1 MRKCTSVISGVRV
14 FLLTAGSVALLWA
27 RFCRAAGFVS
37 PATAKSHNC
46 LAAVGQLWASQLCP
60 AVTLII
66 SSFLSVHQQGNRD
79 AVRGFKLAWSPIE
92 GSRCL
97 IGGGASVVTYSS
109 PFIMGRR
116 HKRLGPDWK
125 AVRVHKFWETLRILR
140 WSCSVEHNVL

>member
-1 MRKCTSVISGVRV
+1 MRKRTSVISGARV

-37 PATAKSHNC
+37 PATKSHNC

-60 AVTLII
+60 AVSLII
-66 SSFLSVHQQGNRD
+66 SSFLSVHQHGNRD
-79 AVRGFKLAWSPIE
+79 AVGGFKLAWSPIE
-92 GSRCL
+92 RNRRL
-97 IGGGASVVTYSS
+97 IGGCASVVTYSS

-125 AVRVHKFWETLRILR
+125 AVRLRKFWETLQILR
-140 WSCSVEHNVL
+140 WSCCVGHNIL